1 MLGINSPF
9 VYSCAAPS
17 FTSGSRFLLPLTNT
31 EVTQRHTDS
40 AENTGI
46 SCTIVSVKR
55 FNYNKNKSKSRKRK
69 QTHKNSILRNCKPL
83 QIMCLLQWEHNYQD
97 RNAWH

>member
-17 FTSGSRFLLPLTNT
+17 FTSGSRFLLPLANT

-46 SCTIVSVKR
+46 SCQCKSLLNALTTIKTNPKVE
-55 FNYNKNKSKSRKRK
+55 NANKHIKTTAYATANLYK
-69 QTHKNSILRNCKPL
+69 
-83 QIMCLLQWEHNYQD
+83 
-97 RNAWH
+97 